1 MPLTLHTDTGAHNAA
16 WRSDEKLTEAAAA
29 AGIALNTRCAGNG
42 VCGGCAV
49 KLGPGR
55 YRVNGRP
62 VTVEEGSYQTA
73 LACQTDVLEDGAQVT
88 FPRTSVLER
97 EAVIDDAFSLPHL
110 AKRRDAAAPHPDVK
124 PGATGLAVDI
134 GTTTVAVLLIDL
146 TTGDVLAKAS
156 MYNQQIRKADDVASR
171 ISYGRSE
178 REIAE
183 LQALV
188 AKETIDPL
196 ASRCCAEAR
205 RNPEEITRVMVSGN
219 TVMTHLFFGL
229 SPASIGVLPFTP
241 LTRVYEPVSAPE
253 LGLFTA
259 PDAIAEAVPS
269 IAGYVGGDIVSDI
282 YLTGL
287 HEPSEATLMIDVGT
301 NGEMVFRDGDR
312 IAACATAAGP
322 AFEGYGLA
330 HGCRAATGAIERIT
344 FDDALNMQ
352 VKVIGHVK
360 PTGLCGSAIID
371 FIADGLRC
379 GLINE
384 MGRYDI
390 DQLKSSGRY
399 LFDSALCGDSQACII
414 VPADE
419 VGIQGPIFV
428 TEQDIA
434 QVLKAKAAIYAG
446 LTTML
451 ETLGITPRMLRR
463 IYLAGGFA
471 RHISLVNA
479 VTIGLFPDIP
489 LDRYEIVGNGS
500 LAGAYL
506 ALLDTR
512 VTPAFQ
518 RIIDQPE
525 VVELNLIPTFE
536 SNFID
541 ALALPHLN
549 ESLFPSVNPKTTTAQ
564 GIST

>member
-1 MPLTLHTDTGAHNAA
+1 MSLTLHTDTGTRQAA
-16 WRSDEKLTEAAAA
+16 WRPGEKLTEAAAS

-55 YRVNGRP
+55 YRVNGRD
-62 VTVEEGSYQTA
+62 VDVDEGGYKTA
-73 LACQTDVLEDGAQVT
+73 LACQTEVLSDNATAT

-110 AKRRDAAAPHPDVK
+110 AKRRDGITPRAVTK

-134 GTTTVAVLLIDL
+134 GTTTVAALLIDL
-146 TTGDVLAKAS
+146 SSGEVLAKAS

-171 ISYGRSE
+171 ISYCQSE
-178 REIAE
+178 KHIQE
-183 LQALV
+183 LQQRV
-188 AKETIDPL
+188 VKETLDPL

-205 RNPEEITRVMVSGN
+205 RNPEDLAHVVVSGN

-229 SPASIGVLPFTP
+229 SPVSIGVLPFTP
-241 LTRVYEPVSAPE
+241 LTRVYKPVSTRD
-253 LGLFTA
+253 LGLLAA
-259 PDAIAEAVPS
+259 PGAMVEAAPA

-287 HEPSEATLMIDVGT
+287 HEPCESTLMIDVGT
-301 NGEMVFRDGDR
+301 NGEMVFRDGAR
-312 IAACATAAGP
+312 MVACATAAGP

-330 HGCRAATGAIERIT
+330 HGCRAATGAIERID
-344 FDDALNMQ
+344 FDHTLNMK
-352 VKVIGHVK
+352 VRVIGNAK

-371 FIADGLRC
+371 FIANGLRS

-384 MGRYDI
+384 MGRYDV
-390 DQLKSSGRY
+390 DMLKASGRY
-399 LFDSALCGDSQACII
+399 LFDSALCGDSQACVI
-414 VPADE
+414 VPAGDADT
-419 VGIQGPIFV
+419 QGPIFV

-446 LTTML
+446 LTTLL
-451 ETLGITPRMLRR
+451 ETQGLTPRDLKR

-471 RHISLVNA
+471 RHISLANA
-479 VTIGLFPDIP
+479 IALGLFPDVP

-506 ALLDTR
+506 ALLDQR
-512 VTPAFQ
+512 VMPAFEA
-518 RIIDQPE
+518 IIDQPE
-525 VVELNLIPTFE
+525 VVELNLIPSFE
-536 SNFID
+536 SHFID
-541 ALALPHLN
+541 ALALPHFDA
-549 ESLFPSVNPKTTTAQ
+549 SLFPTVASNTCT
-564 GIST
+564 